1 MPLNRSGSVIK
12 CDQNVNITA
21 TFGAELLLKGIT
33 SIPNILL
40 KVYSRVGIS
49 DFQMMLLIH
58 LIRLKV
64 EERKFYPAPEI
75 IAQYME
81 SDPYKIKNELAVLLE
96 KEMIAVSDYYDSER
110 NVIFKGYDFEPL
122 FLKVSDIW
130 AGIRAGEIEESE
142 KLLKSV
148 ALGQLSTNYD
158 LHHEAAGL
166 ISTFEKEFGRL
177 FSPFEVEQI
186 EQWHSDFETT
196 LVIEAL
202 KRAVLRGKHNLKY
215 INGILAEWKKNKLLT
230 IQAIEE
236 YEQDFLRRRA
246 GRGKRASDTGSNPEK
261 TEGKNVSKKKAFLKT
276 LYV

>member
-1 MPLNRSGSVIK
+1 MLLNCSGNIIK

-21 TFGAELLLKGIT
+21 TFGSELMLKGIT
-33 SIPNILL
+33 SLPNILL
-40 KVYSRVGIS
+40 KVYSRVGIT
-49 DFQMMLLIH
+49 DFQMMILIH

-75 IAQYME
+75 IAKYME
-81 SDPYKIKNELAVLLE
+81 SDPSKIKRELMVLLE
-96 KEMIAVSDYYDSER
+96 KEMIAVSIYYDSER
-110 NVIFKGYDFEPL
+110 NIIFKGYDFEPL

-130 AGIRAGEIEESE
+130 AGIRAREIEESE

-148 ALGQLSTNYD
+148 ALGQGFANYN

-177 FSPFEVEQI
+177 LSPFEVEQI
-186 EQWHSDFETT
+186 EQWQNDFETI

-202 KRAVLRGKHNLKY
+202 KRAVLRGKHNFKY

-230 IQAIEE
+230 LQAIEE
-236 YEQDFLRRRA
+236 YERDFLKRRSKR
-246 GRGKRASDTGSNPEK
+246 GRHTPEPGPDLEKADGKD
-261 TEGKNVSKKKAFLKT
+261 VSKKKAFLKT